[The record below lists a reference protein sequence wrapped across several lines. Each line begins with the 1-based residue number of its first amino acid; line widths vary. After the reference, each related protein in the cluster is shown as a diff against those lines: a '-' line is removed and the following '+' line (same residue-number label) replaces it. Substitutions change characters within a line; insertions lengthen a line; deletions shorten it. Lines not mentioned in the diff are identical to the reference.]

1 MKTPLFLGC
10 GVALVTPFRDG
21 EIDLPAFQLLIR
33 RQLDAGTDALIVCA
47 TTGEA
52 PTLRER
58 ERTALIR
65 SAVEEAAQQVP
76 VIVGTGSNDTA
87 HAVELSR
94 AAESLGADGVLVVT
108 PYYNKSTQS
117 GLIAHYLA
125 IADAVHIPVIVYNV
139 PSRTGSNISPQS
151 MAKLVRETKN
161 VGGIKDATGDLA
173 QCAMTMHLCGDAL
186 EVFAGNDDVIVPV
199 MALGGKGVI
208 SVLSNI
214 APKQTHDICVKCLEG
229 DFKTAGKMQAE
240 AMPLIKALFCEVNP
254 IPVKYGLELLGFSS
268 MSLRLPLTEMSAANR
283 PLLEQEMKAYGLLK

>member
-1 MKTPLFLGC
+1 MGMFTGA
-10 GVALVTPFRDG
+10 GVAIATPFRQDG
-21 EIDLPAFQLLIR
+21 SIDYDAFDRLIEY
-33 RQLDAGTDALIVCA
+33 QIENGTDAIIVCG
-47 TTGEA
+47 TTGESA
-52 PTLRER
+52 TLSEKEHMEVVKHCIKRVNHR
-58 ERTALIR
+58 
-65 SAVEEAAQQVP
+65 VP
-76 VIVGTGSNDTA
+76 VVAGAGSNAT
-87 HAVELSR
+87 HTAVELSK
-94 AAESLGADGVLVVT
+94 ESEEFGADALLSVT
-108 PYYNKSTQS
+108 PYYNKGTQD
-117 GLIAHYLA
+117 GMVRHFT
-125 IADAVHIPVIVYNV
+125 AVSEAVNIPIIVYNV

-161 VGGIKDATGDLA
+161 VRGIKDATGDLA

-214 APKQTHDICVKCLEG
+214 APKQTHDICIKCLEG

>member
-1 MKTPLFLGC
+1 MDMFTGA
-10 GVALVTPFRDG
+10 GVAIATPFKADG
-21 EIDLPAFQLLIR
+21 TVDYDEFDRLIEFQIEN
-33 RQLDAGTDALIVCA
+33 GTDAIIVCG
-47 TTGEA
+47 TTGESA
-52 PTLRER
+52 TLSEKEHMEVVKHCIKRVNHR
-58 ERTALIR
+58 
-65 SAVEEAAQQVP
+65 VP
-76 VIVGTGSNDTA
+76 VVAGAGSNAT
-87 HAVELSR
+87 HTAVELSK
-94 AAESLGADGVLVVT
+94 ESEDFGADALLSVT
-108 PYYNKSTQS
+108 PYYNKGTQD
-117 GLIAHYLA
+117 GMVRHFT
-125 IADAVHIPVIVYNV
+125 AVSEAVNIPIIVYNV

-151 MAKLVRETKN
+151 MARLVKETKN
-161 VGGIKDATGDLA
+161 VRGIKDATGDLA
-173 QCAMTMHLCGDAL
+173 QCAMTMHLCGEDL
-186 EVFAGNDDVIVPV
+186 TVYAGNDDVIVPV